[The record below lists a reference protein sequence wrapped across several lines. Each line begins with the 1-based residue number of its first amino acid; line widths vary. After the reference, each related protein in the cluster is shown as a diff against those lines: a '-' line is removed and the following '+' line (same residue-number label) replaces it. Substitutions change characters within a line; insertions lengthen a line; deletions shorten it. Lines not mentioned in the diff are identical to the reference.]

1 MVGTSYLYLISRYV
15 RVQDDK
21 KRIKTESGV
30 YISATYKT
38 NRYSKWK
45 ERSKLAQ
52 QQEQQQDDDQDQ
64 VRLTPSNIFRSH
76 TQHNYFF
83 TNIFRVYTQIFLGV
97 ILKYFYTNI
106 FFRMV
111 VDRERGQALRCP
123 PATPP

>member
-1 MVGTSYLYLISRYV
+1 MVGRSYLYLISRYV

-64 VRLTPSNIFRSH
+64 VRLTPSNIFRGF
-76 TQHNYFF
+76 THNFF
-83 TNIFRVYTQIFLGV
+83 LFFLF
-97 ILKYFYTNI
+97 L
-106 FFRMV
+106 FFI
-111 VDRERGQALRCP
+111 
-123 PATPP
+123 T

>member
-1 MVGTSYLYLISRYV
+1 MVDLSYLYLISRYV

-64 VRLTPSNIFRSH
+64 VRLTPSNIFRGPPTH
-76 TQHNYFF
+76 KFLLF
-83 TNIFRVYTQIFLGV
+83 IFVF
-97 ILKYFYTNI
+97 
-106 FFRMV
+106 
-111 VDRERGQALRCP
+111 
-123 PATPP
+123 

>member
-1 MVGTSYLYLISRYV
+1 M
-15 RVQDDK
+15 QDDK

-64 VRLTPSNIFRSH
+64 VRQSNIFGGH
-76 TQHNYFF
+76 
-83 TNIFRVYTQIFLGV
+83 TQIFLH
-97 ILKYFYTNI
+97 KYFQRSYIHI
-106 FFRMV
+106 FFV
-111 VDRERGQALRCP
+111 SY
-123 PATPP
+123 

>member
-1 MVGTSYLYLISRYV
+1 MVDLSYLYLISRYV

-64 VRLTPSNIFRSH
+64 VRLTPSNIFRGR
-76 TQHNYFF
+76 THNFF
-83 TNIFRVYTQIFLGV
+83 LLFLFLFP
-97 ILKYFYTNI
+97 IT
-106 FFRMV
+106 
-111 VDRERGQALRCP
+111 
-123 PATPP
+123 

>member
-1 MVGTSYLYLISRYV
+1 MVGRSYLYLISRYV

-52 QQEQQQDDDQDQ
+52 QQEQQQDDDHDQ
-64 VRLTPSNIFRSH
+64 VRLTPSNIFRGRTNNFFH
-76 TQHNYFF
+76 FFFIFIFHNM
-83 TNIFRVYTQIFLGV
+83 
-97 ILKYFYTNI
+97 KYFSS
-106 FFRMV
+106 
-111 VDRERGQALRCP
+111 A
-123 PATPP
+123 

>member
-1 MVGTSYLYLISRYV
+1 MVGRSHPFLISRYV

-64 VRLTPSNIFRSH
+64 VRLTPSNIFRGR
-76 TQHNYFF
+76 TQFF
-83 TNIFRVYTQIFLGV
+83 LFL
-97 ILKYFYTNI
+97 
-106 FFRMV
+106 FFI
-111 VDRERGQALRCP
+111 
-123 PATPP
+123 T

>member
-1 MVGTSYLYLISRYV
+1 M
-15 RVQDDK
+15 QDDK

-76 TQHNYFF
+76 TQHNYFY

-97 ILKYFYTNI
+97 ILKYFCTKLLTAVQCSHNQLHHSSAWI
-106 FFRMV
+106 THPR
-111 VDRERGQALRCP
+111 L
-123 PATPP
+123 